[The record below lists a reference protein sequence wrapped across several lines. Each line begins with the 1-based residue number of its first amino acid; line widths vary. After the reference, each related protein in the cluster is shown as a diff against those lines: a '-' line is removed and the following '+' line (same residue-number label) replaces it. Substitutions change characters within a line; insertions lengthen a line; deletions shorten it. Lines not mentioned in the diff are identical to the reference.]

1 MFDRPAMLGQ
11 VNIVSRM
18 GQAGAPS
25 GGQGQATGGGGAP
38 GGPSVSVSH
47 MFSGTG
53 APLNFGFQDFGWWPP
68 YYNYPIYQPPAAPAR
83 MICRKLEEASE
94 REGTDVFE
102 CRQEVPAYPQYTY
115 PQYSAYPLTYVR
127 PPYRWPHRRWF

>member
-25 GGQGQATGGGGAP
+25 GGQGQATGGGGGMP
-38 GGPSVSVSH
+38 GGPSVSVAH
-47 MFSGTG
+47 QFSSPG
-53 APLNFGFQDFGWWPP
+53 APLNFSFSDFGWGWPP

-94 REGTDVFE
+94 REGTEIFE
-102 CRQEVPAYPQYTY
+102 CRQEVPQYATY
-115 PQYSAYPLTYVR
+115 PQYSVYPLTYVR
-127 PPYRWPHRRWF
+127 PPYRWPYRWF